1 MKKNILIGISG
12 GIACYKIASLV
23 NYLNNTDYNVNVVMT
38 QHATNFVAP
47 LTFETLSHNKVVV
60 DMFEK
65 DLNTTVK
72 HIELAQNADVFVIAP
87 ATANIIGKIA
97 NGIADDMLST
107 CVLAT
112 KAPVIVAPAMNCN
125 MYENKIVQN
134 NIEKLKNFGYT
145 IIDSEYGKLACGD
158 YGKGKLADI
167 KKISS
172 VIEEILGDKN
182 EEN

>member
-1 MKKNILIGISG
+1 M
-12 GIACYKIASLV
+12 
-23 NYLNNTDYNVNVVMT
+23 
-38 QHATNFVAP
+38 
-47 LTFETLSHNKVVV
+47 
-60 DMFEK
+60 
-65 DLNTTVK
+65 
-72 HIELAQNADVFVIAP
+72 FVIAP

-97 NGIADDMLST
+97 NGIADNMLST

-112 KAPVIVAPAMNCN
+112 KAPVVVAPAMNCN
-125 MYENKIVQN
+125 MYENIIVQN

-172 VIEEILGDKN
+172 VIEEILGAKN